1 MSPVILIDDD
11 VDDQELMLEI
21 CKELRPSYP
30 VLQFENGLQALS
42 YLQTTS
48 HKPRIIFCD
57 LNMPR
62 MTGVELLRIIQNT
75 PHLRSKSIPFICLS
89 TANAQLFVQE
99 VYDLGVQG
107 FFQKPASM
115 DQFRKIFQWSFD
127 FWDHCIHP
135 RQSLI

>member
-21 CKELRPSYP
+21 CKDLRPSFP
-30 VLQFENGLQALS
+30 VLQFENGLQGLS
-42 YLQTTS
+42 YLQTTVD
-48 HKPRIIFCD
+48 KPRIIFCD

-62 MTGVELLRIIQNT
+62 MNGVELLRIIQST
-75 PHLRSKSIPFICLS
+75 PYLRRKSIPFICLS
-89 TANAQLFVQE
+89 TANAQAIVVE
-99 VYDLGVQG
+99 AYELGVQG

-115 DQFRKIFQWSFD
+115 DEFRKIFQWTFD

-135 RQSLI
+135 RQTLI